1 MLKVGE
7 PNKGMRMGL
16 TSGSELGTYLA
27 LGVMGAAL
35 ALSCFIVHGT
45 SRAPSEPAH
54 AKRPGDGCQQH
65 LLLPLDGKDA

>member
-27 LGVMGAAL
+27 LSVTGAAL
-35 ALSCFIVHGT
+35 ALSCFIVT